1 MKSKEKE
8 LETKACKLKDIN
20 TALNVLLEKRKV
32 DQIEL
37 EEKIILNVESLIKP
51 YLDKLRQGNLDERKE
66 NILNTIQTNLD
77 EIISPFA
84 RNLSS
89 RHYNLTPKE
98 IQIANFIR
106 QGITNKEIADILFLS
121 VKTVEFHRDNIR
133 RKLGIKNKK
142 INLTSYLLP
151 IN

>member
-1 MKSKEKE
+1 M
-8 LETKACKLKDIN
+8 
-20 TALNVLLEKRKV
+20 
-32 DQIEL
+32 
-37 EEKIILNVESLIKP
+37 
-51 YLDKLRQGNLDERKE
+51 RQGNLDERKE

-89 RHYNLTPKE
+89 RLYNLTPKE